1 MSEGS
6 RVAGTHRPLR
16 DTSFITSVAAR
27 ARPNAVWS
35 EVTSAWHRS
44 CVLCIVIPPVWRS
57 RTRYTTPN
65 VPLPICRS
73 LVYCW
78 RFRSDVGVGSKGAMV
93 CLGGPSARVAELKVM
108 EVTQQ
113 ATGRAAVRPC
123 QSVSSGEST
132 SHTVTRVA
140 SNHDCVMFRWLFKKK
155 EAHALFRC
163 NDSAQTT
170 STRSYPVSSAFRS
183 SSSTSSNSSALGVRA
198 QCTRFAESLLTPE
211 DNLVDARHALTSRTL
226 RVSCPLNSRR
236 RR

>member
-1 MSEGS
+1 MSEVS

-57 RTRYTTPN
+57 RTRYTAPN

-93 CLGGPSARVAELKVM
+93 CLGGSSARVAELKVM

-113 ATGRAAVRPC
+113 ATGRTAVRPC

-140 SNHDCVMFRWLFKKK
+140 SNNDCVMFRWLFKRKRMPFPLQRFCSSNLNTLLSGLLRFPQLIINVV
-155 EAHALFRC
+155 EFFGAWGSSPVHALCRKLF
-163 NDSAQTT
+163 
-170 STRSYPVSSAFRS
+170 
-183 SSSTSSNSSALGVRA
+183 
-198 QCTRFAESLLTPE
+198 
-211 DNLVDARHALTSRTL
+211 DAGG
-226 RVSCPLNSRR
+226 
-236 RR
+236 